1 MSAIHRITA
10 SASMYMRHNRLQRNR
25 AYERLASGKKIN
37 RASDDAAGLAIAAR
51 MSAQISSRGQGMRN
65 LHDGISLSRVAE
77 GALSSSTDLLGRMR
91 ELTIQGQNGI
101 LSDSDRAS
109 IQQEYDALSE
119 ELTRISASTEFNGK
133 RLLDGSLTGSGA
145 VTIDNGQGADV
156 SGTEIEIA
164 DASAAALGVGG
175 QSVGNPDSTRRLD
188 LALESVLRTRAG
200 LGSVENRLLSQVSQL
215 GVDRENGMAARS
227 RIEDADYA
235 VEFSDLVRSDLLEK
249 SQISLQVQSRQAS
262 RRTLLELLRSQGLP
276 RTGI

>member
-1 MSAIHRITA
+1 MSGIYRITA
-10 SASMYMRHNRLQRNR
+10 SASMYMRHNRLLRNR
-25 AYERLASGKKIN
+25 AYARLASGKKIN

-91 ELTIQGQNGI
+91 ELTVQGQNGI

-133 RLLDGSLTGSGA
+133 KLLDGSLTGSGA

-164 DASAAALGVGG
+164 DSSSAALGVGG
-175 QSVGNPDSTRRLD
+175 QSVGNPDTTRRLD

-200 LGSVENRLLSQVSQL
+200 LGSIENRLLSQVSQL
-215 GVDRENGMAARS
+215 GIDRENGMAARS
-227 RIEDADYA
+227 RIEDANYA
-235 VEFSDLVRSDLLEK
+235 VAFSDLVRTDLLEK
-249 SQISLQVQSRQAS
+249 SQISLQVQSRHVS
-262 RRTLLELLRSQGLP
+262 HRTLLELLRSHGLP
-276 RTGI
+276 RTGM

>member
-1 MSAIHRITA
+1 
-10 SASMYMRHNRLQRNR
+10 MYMRHNRLLRNR
-25 AYERLASGKKIN
+25 AYARLASGKKIN

-91 ELTIQGQNGI
+91 ELTVQGQNGI

-133 RLLDGSLTGSGA
+133 KLLDGSLTGSGA

-164 DASAAALGVGG
+164 DSSSAALGVGG
-175 QSVGNPDSTRRLD
+175 QSVGNPDTTRRLD

-200 LGSVENRLLSQVSQL
+200 LGSIENRLLSQVSQL
-215 GVDRENGMAARS
+215 GIDRENGMAARS
-227 RIEDADYA
+227 RIEDANYA
-235 VEFSDLVRSDLLEK
+235 VAFSDLVRTDLLEK
-249 SQISLQVQSRQAS
+249 SQISLQVQSRHVS
-262 RRTLLELLRSQGLP
+262 HRTLLELLRSHGLP
-276 RTGI
+276 RTGM